1 MNVRVERK
9 RDCQDGLHFEL
20 FHALDDDAAERAIGH
35 ALGEDALR
43 SEERWGPV
51 RTRTRVVPF
60 QLEARLGDRAG
71 RVSVVFRIGTSRDTR
86 ACWLDRLVEAL
97 STETLT
103 ATETETES
111 ETKSETET
119 ESVTVTATE
128 TATETETDTCA
139 RTNATATTERTFR
152 PERTTKSSRP
162 AYFDHAASTPCD
174 PRVAAHLASAL
185 QLEGHADAT
194 HAHGRVAHARL
205 EAAAETIALAVG
217 GGEVIW
223 TPSASAA
230 NALATTLATRAVT
243 THASHP
249 SITEVLP
256 PATTFAP
263 LRRDGLVDLDALDA
277 LLATNEPTLLTVP
290 HACSVTGVLQPLDAL
305 AARLPPHVVLHVDA
319 AQSFTRD
326 EAALAHPRVDAIT
339 LSAHKIGGAIGI
351 GALVLRHPETHARVL
366 RRPRGTPAVAL
377 AEAFALAT
385 ELARAEA
392 GERRAACLAI
402 RADLARELAPFGVA
416 DVSDA
421 PTLAHV
427 RCVRFVGLDARAVQ
441 LALAPAMS
449 VSLGSACRAASPE
462 PSEVLLAMG
471 LSRTEAREA
480 VRFSWSHR
488 SIVPSLRAIATA
500 LTRARSGPLHDL
512 TRPRA

>member
-1 MNVRVERK
+1 MSVRVERK

-20 FHALDDDAAERAIGH
+20 FHTLDDDAAERAIGR

-97 STETLT
+97 SEPSGG
-103 ATETETES
+103 ERH
-111 ETKSETET
+111 
-119 ESVTVTATE
+119 
-128 TATETETDTCA
+128 ETDE
-139 RTNATATTERTFR
+139 TTDPSRVSTVPDSDAQRTFD
-152 PERTTKSSRP
+152 SRIARDSAP

-185 QLEGHADAT
+185 ALEGHPDAT
-194 HAHGRVAHARL
+194 HAHGRDAHARL
-205 EAAAETIALAVG
+205 EAAADTIARAVG
-217 GGEVIW
+217 GGEVVW

-230 NALATTLATRAVT
+230 NASATTLVPLVTSRFVT
-243 THASHP
+243 TRASHP
-249 SITEVLP
+249 SMTEELP
-256 PATTFAP
+256 PTTVLAP
-263 LRRDGLVDLDALDA
+263 LHRNGLVDLDALDA
-277 LLATNEPTLLTVP
+277 LLATNVPTLLTIP
-290 HACSVTGVLQPLDAL
+290 HACSVTGVLQPLDTL

-326 EAALAHPRVDAIT
+326 EGALAHPRIDAIT
-339 LSAHKIGGAIGI
+339 LSAHKIGGPVGI
-351 GALVLRHPETHARVL
+351 GALVLRHPERHAL

-385 ELARAEA
+385 ELAVLEA
-392 GERRAACLAI
+392 ADRRAACLAI

-427 RCVRFVGLDARAVQ
+427 RCIRFVGLDARAVQ

-488 SIVPSLRAIATA
+488 SVVPSLRAIATA
-500 LTRARSGPLHDL
+500 IERARTGPLHDL

>member
-1 MNVRVERK
+1 MSVRVERK

-20 FHALDDDAAERAIGH
+20 FHALDDDSAEEAIGR

-86 ACWLDRLVEAL
+86 ACWLGRLVEAL
-97 STETLT
+97 STD
-103 ATETETES
+103 ATVTGTDVETETEALPRKCTAA
-111 ETKSETET
+111 ETK
-119 ESVTVTATE
+119 
-128 TATETETDTCA
+128 
-139 RTNATATTERTFR
+139 ATTEHAFH
-152 PERTTKSSRP
+152 SRNATDSVHRDPP

-174 PRVAAHLASAL
+174 PRVAAHLAHTLS
-185 QLEGHADAT
+185 LEGHADAT

-205 EAAAETIALAVG
+205 EAAAETIARAVG

-230 NALATTLATRAVT
+230 NALAATLAIRAVT

-249 SITEVLP
+249 SMTEVLP
-256 PATTFAP
+256 PTTVFAP
-263 LRRDGLVDLDALDA
+263 LRRDGLVDLDALDP
-277 LLATNEPTLLTVP
+277 LFATNEPTLLTIP
-290 HACSVTGVLQPLDAL
+290 HACSVTGVLQPLDTL

-326 EAALAHPRVDAIT
+326 EGALAHPRVDAIT
-339 LSAHKIGGAIGI
+339 LSAHKIGGPVGI
-351 GALVLRHPETHARVL
+351 GALVLRRPPSEKL
-366 RRPRGTPAVAL
+366 QRPRGTPAVAL

-385 ELARAEA
+385 ELARTEA
-392 GERRAACLAI
+392 VERRAACLAI
-402 RADLARELAPFGVA
+402 RVDLARELAPFGVA

-488 SIVPSLRAIATA
+488 SVVPSLRAIATA
-500 LTRARSGPLHDL
+500 IERARTGPLHDL

>member
-1 MNVRVERK
+1 MSVRVERK

-20 FHALDDDAAERAIGH
+20 FHALDDDSAEEAIGR

-51 RTRTRVVPF
+51 CTRTRVVPF

-97 STETLT
+97 RH
-103 ATETETES
+103 AETEDPS
-111 ETKSETET
+111 R
-119 ESVTVTATE
+119 VNTVPDSDAQ
-128 TATETETDTCA
+128 
-139 RTNATATTERTFR
+139 RTF
-152 PERTTKSSRP
+152 TSRIARDSAP

-185 QLEGHADAT
+185 ALEGHADAT
-194 HAHGRVAHARL
+194 HAHGRAAHARL
-205 EAAAETIALAVG
+205 EAAADTIARAVG
-217 GGEVIW
+217 GGEVVW

-230 NALATTLATRAVT
+230 NALATTLVPLVMSRFVT
-243 THASHP
+243 TRASHP
-249 SITEVLP
+249 SMTEVLP

-263 LRRDGLVDLDALDA
+263 LRRDGLLDLDALDA
-277 LLATNEPTLLTVP
+277 LLATNEPTLLTIP
-290 HACSVTGVLQPLDAL
+290 HACSVTGVLQPLDTL

-326 EAALAHPRVDAIT
+326 EGALAHPRIDAIT
-339 LSAHKIGGAIGI
+339 LSAHKIGGPVGV
-351 GALVLRHPETHARVL
+351 GALVLRHPERHARAL

-377 AEAFALAT
+377 AEAFALAA
-385 ELARAEA
+385 ELARTEAAE
-392 GERRAACLAI
+392 RCAACLAI

-488 SIVPSLRAIATA
+488 SVVPSLRAIATA
-500 LTRARSGPLHDL
+500 IERARTGPLHDL